1 VSIKRELLEGNFLDL
16 PNFNEFGRSII
27 IISNML
33 ISNNF
38 IDFYDILGQII
49 VVLYGH
55 GNNYREYLEGALQW
69 RI

>member
-1 VSIKRELLEGNFLDL
+1 
-16 PNFNEFGRSII
+16 
-27 IISNML
+27 ML